1 LNRQTTWTSKLNA
14 AVAVPGKEAK
24 EVTIVD
30 KCGGCKNANDLDLS
44 PAAFAYFYD
53 GATTGRFKD
62 MTFTWV

>member
-1 LNRQTTWTSKLNA
+1 
-14 AVAVPGKEAK
+14 
-24 EVTIVD
+24 VD
-30 KCGGCKNANDLDLS
+30 KCAGCKNANDLDLS